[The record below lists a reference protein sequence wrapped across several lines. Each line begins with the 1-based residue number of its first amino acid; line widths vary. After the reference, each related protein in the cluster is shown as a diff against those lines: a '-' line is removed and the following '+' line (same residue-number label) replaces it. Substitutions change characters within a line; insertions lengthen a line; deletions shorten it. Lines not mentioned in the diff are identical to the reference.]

1 MRAVSIA
8 YSNMTTLLSRLT
20 AVLVLAAGLGGCT
33 GSSLDA
39 LDGGAGASANG
50 NGKLPGH
57 VYLMWGL
64 AGEIFSRGLDGLA
77 AKIERA
83 GVAASVHSMV
93 ETAAITDTIIRNYRR
108 DPSTAPVMLLG
119 HSSGGDVVIAIA
131 ERLKAAN
138 VPVGLIFGFDPTPIA
153 GRIPSNVEVFIN
165 LYQTTNIIIGG
176 GSAAGASDFRGRIV
190 NVDLREHREIVHIT
204 LDKSDVIHALVV
216 DKVVGVAAAA
226 AQKQAAMALASSPQS
241 RPPQAKGRKPQT
253 ALPPAY
259 VLPLTMRY
267 VVPAKEPI
275 ALFDSAIS
283 VTAKPDDTLD
293 LIAARTNTPAWIIA
307 QVNKITDDAPLRPG
321 QALLVPQIVYSA
333 KNITP
338 ASSVKLV
345 PR

>member
-1 MRAVSIA
+1 MI
-8 YSNMTTLLSRLT
+8 
-20 AVLVLAAGLGGCT
+20 AVLAGGIGGCSI
-33 GSSLDA
+33 GSSLDP
-39 LDGGAGASANG
+39 LDGSAPTAG
-50 NGKLPGH
+50 NGGNGRLPGH

-93 ETAAITDTIIRNYRR
+93 ETASITETIIRNYRR
-108 DPSTAPVMLLG
+108 DPSSAPVMLLG
-119 HSSGGDVVIAIA
+119 HSSGGDAVIAIA

-153 GRIPSNVEVFIN
+153 GRIPSNVEMFVN
-165 LYQTTNIIIGG
+165 LYQATNIIGG
-176 GSAAGASDFRGRIV
+176 GSAAGASDFRGRMV

-226 AQKQAAMALASSPQS
+226 AAQRQAALAIAPAPPP
-241 RPPQAKGRKPQT
+241 RKPQAKANKPQS
-253 ALPPAY
+253 PPPPVY

-275 ALFDSAIS
+275 ALYDSAIS
-283 VTAKPDDTLD
+283 MTVTPDDTLESV
-293 LIAARTNTPAWIIA
+293 AARMNAPAWIIA
-307 QVNKITDDAPLRPG
+307 QVNKITDDAPMRPG
-321 QALLVPQIVYSA
+321 QALLIPQIAYSA
-333 KNITP
+333 RNIT
-338 ASSVKLV
+338 AATSVKLA
-345 PR
+345 PQ

>member
-1 MRAVSIA
+1 M
-8 YSNMTTLLSRLT
+8 TLLSRLA
-20 AVLVLAAGLGGCT
+20 AVMVLAAGIGGCT
-33 GSSLDA
+33 GASLDG

-83 GVAASVHSMV
+83 GVTASVHSMV
-93 ETAAITDTIIRNYRR
+93 ETGSITETIIRNYRR
-108 DPSTAPVMLLG
+108 DPTTAPVMLLG
-119 HSSGGDVVIAIA
+119 HSSGGDAVIAIA

-153 GRIPSNVEVFIN
+153 GRIPANVEMFIN
-165 LYQTTNIIIGG
+165 LYQATNIIGG
-176 GSAAGASDFRGRIV
+176 GSAAGAADFRGRIV
-190 NVDLREHREIVHIT
+190 NVDLRDHREIVHIT

-226 AQKQAAMALASSPQS
+226 AQKQAAMALAASPHPKSQ
-241 RPPQAKGRKPQT
+241 QAKGKTQNP
-253 ALPPAY
+253 PPAY

-283 VTAKPDDTLD
+283 ISAKPDDTLES
-293 LIAARTNTPAWIIA
+293 IAARTNAPAWIIA

-321 QALLVPQIVYSA
+321 QALLIPQIAYSA

-338 ASSVKLV
+338 ATSVKLV
-345 PR
+345 PQ

>member
-1 MRAVSIA
+1 MRAASIP
-8 YSNMTTLLSRLT
+8 YSRTMTLLSRL
-20 AVLVLAAGLGGCT
+20 AAVMVLVAGIGGCT
-33 GSSLDA
+33 GASLDA
-39 LDGGAGASANG
+39 LGGGARANANG

-93 ETAAITDTIIRNYRR
+93 ETGSITETIIRNYRR

-119 HSSGGDVVIAIA
+119 HSSGGDAVIAIA

-138 VPVGLIFGFDPTPIA
+138 VPVALIFGFDPTPIA
-153 GRIPSNVEVFIN
+153 GRIPANVEMFIN
-165 LYQTTNIIIGG
+165 LYQATNIIGG

-226 AQKQAAMALASSPQS
+226 AAQRQAAMALAASPQ
-241 RPPQAKGRKPQT
+241 PKGQHAKGKTQNPP
-253 ALPPAY
+253 PPAY

-283 VTAKPDDTLD
+283 VTAKPDDTLESV
-293 LIAARTNTPAWIIA
+293 ATRTGAPAWIIA

-321 QALLVPQIVYSA
+321 QALLIPQIAYSA
-333 KNITP
+333 KNISP

-345 PR
+345 PQ

>member
-1 MRAVSIA
+1 LWFFSAMKSLARMAMIV
-8 YSNMTTLLSRLT
+8 
-20 AVLVLAAGLGGCT
+20 VLAGGICGCSI
-33 GSSLDA
+33 GSSLDP
-39 LDGGAGASANG
+39 LDGSAPAGG
-50 NGKLPGH
+50 NGRLPGH

-93 ETAAITDTIIRNYRR
+93 ETASITETIIRNYRR
-108 DPSTAPVMLLG
+108 DPSSAPVMLLG
-119 HSSGGDVVIAIA
+119 HSSGGDAVIAIA

-153 GRIPSNVEVFIN
+153 GRIPSNVEMFIN
-165 LYQTTNIIIGG
+165 LYQATNIIGG
-176 GSAAGASDFRGRIV
+176 GSAAGASDFRGRMV

-226 AQKQAAMALASSPQS
+226 AQRQAALAMAAA
-241 RPPQAKGRKPQT
+241 PPPRKPQT
-253 ALPPAY
+253 KTNKPQNPPPAY

-275 ALFDSAIS
+275 ALYDSAIS
-283 VTAKPDDTLD
+283 DTLESV
-293 LIAARTNTPAWIIA
+293 AARMNAPGWIIA
-307 QVNKITDDAPLRPG
+307 QVNKITDDAPMRPG
-321 QALLVPQIVYSA
+321 QTLLIPQIAYSGRN
-333 KNITP
+333 NIAAVGNVNLP
-338 ASSVKLV
+338 A
-345 PR
+345 P

>member
-1 MRAVSIA
+1 MI
-8 YSNMTTLLSRLT
+8 
-20 AVLVLAAGLGGCT
+20 AVLAGGIGGCSI
-33 GSSLDA
+33 GSSLDP
-39 LDGGAGASANG
+39 LDGSAPTAG
-50 NGKLPGH
+50 NGGNGRLPGH

-93 ETAAITDTIIRNYRR
+93 ETASITETIIRNYRR
-108 DPSTAPVMLLG
+108 DPSSAPVMLLG
-119 HSSGGDVVIAIA
+119 HSSGGDAVIAIA

-153 GRIPSNVEVFIN
+153 GRIPSNVEMFIN
-165 LYQTTNIIIGG
+165 LYQATNLIGG
-176 GSAAGASDFRGRIV
+176 GSAAGASDFRGRMV

-226 AQKQAAMALASSPQS
+226 AQRQAALAMTAA
-241 RPPQAKGRKPQT
+241 PPPRKPQT
-253 ALPPAY
+253 KANKPQSPPPVY

-275 ALFDSAIS
+275 ALYDSAIS
-283 VTAKPDDTLD
+283 MTVTPDDTLESV
-293 LIAARTNTPAWIIA
+293 AARMNAPAWIIA
-307 QVNKITDDAPLRPG
+307 QVNKITDDAPMRPG
-321 QALLVPQIVYSA
+321 QTLLIPQIAYSA
-333 KNITP
+333 RNIT
-338 ASSVKLV
+338 AATSVKLA

>member
-1 MRAVSIA
+1 
-8 YSNMTTLLSRLT
+8 MTSLSRL
-20 AVLVLAAGLGGCT
+20 AAVMVLVAGLGGCT
-33 GSSLDA
+33 GASLDA

-93 ETAAITDTIIRNYRR
+93 ETASITETIIRNYRR

-119 HSSGGDVVIAIA
+119 HSSGGDAVIAIA

-153 GRIPSNVEVFIN
+153 GRIPSNVEMFIN
-165 LYQTTNIIIGG
+165 LYQATNIIGG
-176 GSAAGASDFRGRIV
+176 AAAAGASDFRGRIV

-216 DKVVGVAAAA
+216 DKVVGIAAAA
-226 AQKQAAMALASSPQS
+226 AQKQATMALAAAPQPK
-241 RPPQAKGRKPQT
+241 RPQAKGKTQNPP
-253 ALPPAY
+253 PPAY

-283 VTAKPDDTLD
+283 ATAKPDDTLES
-293 LIAARTNTPAWIIA
+293 IAARTNAPAWIIA

-321 QALLVPQIVYSA
+321 QALLIPQIAYSA
-333 KNITP
+333 TNITP